1 MKCPNCGGTVPP
13 GIDRCVKCGNY
24 VEQPK
29 DESQQQQQGQVP
41 VQVIVQQA
49 APQPEAVAG
58 TSDKSK
64 VAAGI
69 LGILLGWLGVH
80 RFYLGY
86 GSIGGSILSLY
97 VLGFIFTFTVCGAV
111 VGIPMMIAAGLW
123 GLIEGVMILTGA
135 ISKDAQGRTLQ

>member
-1 MKCPNCGGTVPP
+1 MQCPNCGGTVSP
-13 GIDRCVKCGNY
+13 GADRCLKCGSY

-58 TSDKSK
+58 PSDKSK
-64 VAAGI
+64 ITAGI
-69 LGILLGWLGVH
+69 LGILLGWLGIH

-86 GSIGGSILSLY
+86 SSIGGSILSLY
-97 VLGFIFTFTVCGAV
+97 ILGLILTFTFCGAV
-111 VGIPMMIAAGLW
+111 VGVPMMIAASLW
-123 GLIEGVMILTGA
+123 GLIEGIMILTGA